1 MVAEYYHTKEHIKED
16 LALYHSIFES
26 QLAANIW
33 NIDKR
38 QLQLNVRSILTL
50 DVIVGIQIRNDTL
63 FTQNGE
69 VFLKEQKSEKEY
81 TLQQLF

>member
-38 QLQLNVRSILTL
+38 QL
-50 DVIVGIQIRNDTL
+50 
-63 FTQNGE
+63 
-69 VFLKEQKSEKEY
+69 
-81 TLQQLF
+81 